1 MTIPNFK
8 SVEDWADYE
17 EIFINRWDAKKALL
31 ERVKDDLFPG
41 LLWRH
46 LNATTLE
53 VINDIVQTML
63 YDTDY
68 DFEKLH
74 PDYKK
79 DEDDLFV
86 PRKTLK
92 DLVREAVIDTIALSP
107 KNAVWSED
115 AQKYYTK
122 SND

>member
-8 SVEDWADYE
+8 SVEDWQDYE

-41 LLWRH
+41 CSWKH
-46 LNATTLE
+46 LNPQVVR

-68 DFEKLH
+68 DFEKQY

-79 DEDDLFV
+79 DDDLFV
-86 PRKTLK
+86 PGSSL
-92 DLVREAVIDTIALSP
+92 REMIAETVKESLNQD
-107 KNAVWSED
+107 KE
-115 AQKYYTK
+115 
-122 SND
+122 

>member
-8 SVEDWADYE
+8 SVEDWQAYE
-17 EIFINRWDAKKALL
+17 EIFINRWDTKKALL
-31 ERVKDDLFPG
+31 ERVRDDLFPECS
-41 LLWRH
+41 WRH
-46 LNATTLE
+46 LHPKAVE

-68 DFEKLH
+68 DFEKQY

-86 PRKTLK
+86 PRKSLK
-92 DLVREAVIDTIALSP
+92 EIITEAVKETM
-107 KNAVWSED
+107 WSED

-122 SND
+122 PND

>member
-8 SVEDWADYE
+8 SVEDW
-17 EIFINRWDAKKALL
+17 EIYKQIFTDRWDAKKILL
-31 ERVKDDLFPG
+31 ERVRDDMFPNCSWNQLDSKTIG
-41 LLWRH
+41 
-46 LNATTLE
+46 

-68 DFEKLH
+68 DFEKKF

-86 PRKTLK
+86 PRMSLK
-92 DLVREAVIDTIALSP
+92 EIVSESVKEALWT
-107 KNAVWSED
+107 ED
-115 AQKYYTK
+115 AKKYYD
-122 SND
+122 NPLD

>member
-1 MTIPNFK
+1 MTIPNFQ
-8 SVEDWADYE
+8 SVEDWQTYE

-31 ERVKDDLFPG
+31 ERVRNDLFPDCSWG
-41 LLWRH
+41 H
-46 LNATTLE
+46 LQPKTIE

-68 DFEKLH
+68 DFEKQY

-86 PRKTLK
+86 PRKSLK
-92 DLVREAVIDTIALSP
+92 EIITEAM
-107 KNAVWSED
+107 KEAVWSED
-115 AQKYYTK
+115 AKKYYDQPTA
-122 SND
+122 